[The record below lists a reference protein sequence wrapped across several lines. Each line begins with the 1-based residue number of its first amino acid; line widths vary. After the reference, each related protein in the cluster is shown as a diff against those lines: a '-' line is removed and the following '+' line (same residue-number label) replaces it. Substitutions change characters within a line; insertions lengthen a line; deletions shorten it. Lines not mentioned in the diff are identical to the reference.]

1 MTSSIDFGGLTYD
14 GKRGAGYL
22 PFSCAPVKPISE
34 NNMSAVQPMLVI
46 FTAIPLKL
54 LNL

>member
-1 MTSSIDFGGLTYD
+1 MDFGGLTYD

-22 PFSCAPVKPISE
+22 PFSCPPAKPISE
-34 NNMSAVQPMLVI
+34 SKVRATQGILAAFM
-46 FTAIPLKL
+46 AIPLKL